1 MLFILFMNI
10 YLIYF
15 TMYNLYRH
23 CRFLNTKEDLIN
35 QEKKVKS
42 IETAHRAKNNE
53 IVQNILFRK
62 PLYEVALSNRPHQS
76 INQ

>member
-1 MLFILFMNI
+1 MNI

-23 CRFLNTKEDLIN
+23 CRFLNTKEDLII

-42 IETAHRAKNNE
+42 VETAHKAKNNE
-53 IVQNILFRK
+53 IIQNILFRK
-62 PLYEVALSNRPHQS
+62 PLYEVAL
-76 INQ
+76 